1 MQTNNLFL
9 SLAIFSLVF
18 SLLCIV
24 FLCIWIYRDAKGRGQ
39 NGAVW
44 ILIAVTASPMIG
56 LLAYF
61 LAGRKEIR
69 VPCQSCGWM
78 VSKDARF
85 CERCGTEQVSVSLPP
100 QGKKQGNS
108 FLPASIICFVLSI
121 LSVIGMVFASVIGGG
136 LSSGTGY
143 PSPSISIM
151 STNVVWNGEWKMSCY
166 YCSDGYLKKDFAI
179 NDPSQQSLYTN
190 ITCEEGEIFLHVQQG
205 DKKLV
210 YDLTDVQGE
219 FHLPLSDFRP
229 GKVRVM
235 IEVRGIKRLN
245 SVVSLEQPE
254 GNHVD

>member
-69 VPCQSCGWM
+69 VPCQSCDWM

-85 CERCGTEQVSVSLPP
+85 CERCGTEQVSVPLPP

-108 FLPASIICFVLSI
+108 FLPASIIYPICNWDGIRFSNRGKFI
-121 LSVIGMVFASVIGGG
+121 FRDGLSVSVRQHHEYER
-136 LSSGTGY
+136 S
-143 PSPSISIM
+143 M
-151 STNVVWNGEWKMSCY
+151 E
-166 YCSDGYLKKDFAI
+166 
-179 NDPSQQSLYTN
+179 
-190 ITCEEGEIFLHVQQG
+190 
-205 DKKLV
+205 
-210 YDLTDVQGE
+210 
-219 FHLPLSDFRP
+219 R
-229 GKVRVM
+229 
-235 IEVRGIKRLN
+235 
-245 SVVSLEQPE
+245 
-254 GNHVD
+254 